1 MNNNNSGGA
10 MNAMK
15 TAIQFA
21 KSLAAAIAG
30 NWLEAAK
37 SVLQSNA
44 GKYIICFVLVVA
56 LILTSLIPALIGS
69 LVGGLIELVSDIIDV
84 VGDAFSWVGGTLGGI
99 FNGGEASFEERTD
112 TGFMQ
117 LALTGTPWEVEY
129 TDTVNVEDMTFTE
142 AVNTVTSASAE
153 VIDGYIAQRCGDYVA
168 LADTIVSAYSTRMVK
183 YEGVV
188 YYNCYTSVKVNTM
201 TVPANT
207 GKKIMCA
214 YIAQTN
220 AYPDIVKPSICEWLG
235 MRSPNATKAV
245 TIDGRS
251 YAIPAYI
258 GKFAPVYKYDE
269 LLQGGSYD
277 AQTALIDEIV
287 YISSVDKNYYITYEK
302 VPPEEDDTEEDSS
315 EENNDDSGETEQTT
329 KSKPKLRPVLNCLIN
344 ITIGVRPIDEIVYDT
359 IGLWTGSEK
368 NYDGTTLLN
377 TCEYSGDLSLL
388 SRNQLKYQWV
398 GSDGKTYT
406 RQTFNQMYYYDLYTK
421 VYELFSPNAS
431 ESGDGSSIVAAAQRE
446 CELYEQNTTLSGGD
460 KYWSWYYRAQ
470 VYPHHAEPWCC
481 CFVYWCAAQCGYVS
495 DSGCFGSTAYVN
507 CRDVWE
513 DFKAR
518 GQTHTESDFIP
529 QPGDLVLFGSASCLE
544 HIGIVES
551 YDAETQ
557 TLTTLEGNVGDTAT
571 GRYNG
576 SGYRIAARRTYTGGV
591 YGTAW
596 AGTNI
601 YGYIR
606 PAYPSNYYRDMVFM
620 KYEASDNPAA
630 IGYDDGGGWSFG
642 LVQFNSND
650 EVIDG
655 FLQYLQ
661 GHYPEMFA
669 TYFVDL
675 PYASGACKSW
685 ADEDIE
691 KLKAAWVNCANT
703 EGETFVTAQLEY
715 AAVIVQPFFDLV
727 KTNFGLDLKRS
738 RALLEMSWCR
748 SIQSGPYGA
757 YNYFKEAFSG
767 KDLNTM
773 TDTEIINTFYDM
785 CEKKIP
791 SMKWRLQNERQDI
804 LAIVVEATD
813 SLEP

>member
-30 NWLEAAK
+30 NWLEAIK

-44 GKYIICFVLVVA
+44 GKYVICFVLVVA
-56 LILTSLIPALIGS
+56 LILTSLVPALIGS
-69 LVGGLIELVSDIIDV
+69 LVGGLIDLVSDVLDV
-84 VGDAFSWVGGTLGGI
+84 VGGAFGWVSDTLGGI
-99 FNGGEASFEERTD
+99 ISGGEASFEERTD

-117 LALTGTPWEVEY
+117 FALAGTPWEVEY
-129 TDTVNVEDMTFTE
+129 TDTINVEDMTFTE
-142 AVNTVTSASAE
+142 AVNAVISASAD
-153 VIDGYIAQRCGDYVA
+153 VIDGYIEQRCGDYIA
-168 LADTIVSAYSTRMVK
+168 LADTIASSYSTRLVH
-183 YEGVV
+183 YDGVL
-188 YYNCYTSVKVNTM
+188 YQTCKTSVKVNTL
-201 TVPANT
+201 TVPSNT

-220 AYPDIVKPSICEWLG
+220 AYEDLLTPTLCEWLG
-235 MRSPNATKAV
+235 KRDTSGTKTV
-245 TIDGRS
+245 TIDNRAYS
-251 YAIPAYI
+251 IPAYQ
-258 GKFAPVYKYDE
+258 GKFAPTYQYDE
-269 LLQGGSYD
+269 LLQGSGN
-277 AQTALIDEIV
+277 ANFTALIDEIV
-287 YISSVDKNYYITYEK
+287 YINSVEKYYYVTYEE
-302 VPPEEDDTEEDSS
+302 VPAGEVDAEKDPSEDNNDYADETKRPEE
-315 EENNDDSGETEQTT
+315 
-329 KSKPKLRPVLNCLIN
+329 SKPKTRPVLNCLITV
-344 ITIGVRPIDEIVYDT
+344 TIGVRPMDEVVYDT

-368 NYDGTTLLN
+368 NYDATTRLN
-377 TCEYSGDLSLL
+377 TCDYSGNLSLQ
-388 SRNQLKYQWV
+388 SRNQLKYQWA

-421 VYELFSPNAS
+421 VYELFSPNVS

-446 CELYEQNTTLSGGD
+446 CEQYEQNSTLSGGD
-460 KYWSWYYRAQ
+460 KYWSWYYGAQ
-470 VYPHHAEPWCC
+470 VYPHHAEPWCVC
-481 CFVYWCAAQCGYVS
+481 WVYWCAAQCGYVS
-495 DSGCFGSTAYVN
+495 ETGCFGPTVYVN
-507 CRDVWE
+507 CRDIWE

-551 YDAETQ
+551 YDAETR

-591 YGTAW
+591 YGVAW

-661 GHYPEMFA
+661 GHYSEMFA
-669 TYFVDL
+669 KYFGSL
-675 PYASGACKSW
+675 PYESGACKTW
-685 ADEDIE
+685 ADEDVE
-691 KLKAAWVNCANT
+691 KLKTAWVNCANA
-703 EGETFVTAQLEY
+703 EGEKFVTAQLEY
-715 AAVIVQPFFDLV
+715 AAIIVQPFFDLV
-727 KTNFGLDLKRS
+727 KANFGLDMKRS

-748 SIQSGPYGA
+748 AIQSGPYGA

-767 KDLNTM
+767 KALDTM

-791 SMKWRLQNERQDI
+791 SMKWRLQHERQDI
-804 LAIVVEATD
+804 LALVVETTD
-813 SLEP
+813 LLEP